1 MISVKTIPMKN
12 QVREVSIFFFK
23 KYNNAPVK
31 KTKAKTSN
39 PAAMINAKLAIAGDS
54 NPADAKNF

>member
-1 MISVKTIPMKN
+1 MKN

-23 KYNNAPVK
+23 KYNNAPEK